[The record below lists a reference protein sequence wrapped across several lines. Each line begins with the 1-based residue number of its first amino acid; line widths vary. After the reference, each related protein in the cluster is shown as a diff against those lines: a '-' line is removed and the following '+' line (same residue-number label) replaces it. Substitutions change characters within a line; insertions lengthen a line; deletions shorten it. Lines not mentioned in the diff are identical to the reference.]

1 MPSRS
6 VVLAGAPRCERCR
19 LPPRWCIC
27 AAADPIRCPLAID
40 VLFHVREWFK
50 PTSTGRLIT
59 RVVAG
64 ARGHVF
70 QPDAPFDPESIRR
83 PGHQLWI
90 LHPLGEPLAGI
101 EREDSPQVLLLDSS
115 WREATSMMRVVA
127 RCGRMVSLPMN
138 GPSRYRLRAHQG
150 AGGYSTA
157 EALLFLLRALG
168 HTEAHE
174 ALRHQFELHVY
185 AGLRARGEKAAA
197 EAYLADS
204 PAKDAFPDLIAE
216 LNRSRPRE

>member
-1 MPSRS
+1 M
-6 VVLAGAPRCERCR
+6 
-19 LPPRWCIC
+19 
-27 AAADPIRCPLAID
+27 CPLAVD
-40 VLFHVREWFK
+40 VLFHIHEVHK

-70 QPDAPFDPESIRR
+70 RPDAPFDPGAIHR

-90 LHPLGEPLAGI
+90 LHPLGEPFSNLEG
-101 EREDSPQVLLLDSS
+101 ELPPQVLLLDSS
-115 WREATSMMRVVA
+115 WREATQLVRRVERV
-127 RCGRMVSLPMN
+127 GRLVNLPMA
-138 GPSRYRLRAHQG
+138 GASRYRLRTARG
-150 AGGYSTA
+150 TPVFSTA

-168 HTEAHE
+168 HVAAHE
-174 ALRHQFELHVY
+174 ALQRQFELHVY